1 MHMMPEVMSMPG
13 QCATSMITGGIG
25 EADVG
30 ILRGYVGM
38 MWGKN
43 EADVMMCEDRVTLL
57 RGSNS
62 LIL

>member
-13 QCATSMITGGIG
+13 QCAISMIG
-25 EADVG
+25 EGHVG
-30 ILRGYVGM
+30 ILRGYVGL

>member
-13 QCATSMITGGIG
+13 QSATSMIG
-25 EADVG
+25 EGHAG

-43 EADVMMCEDRVTLL
+43 EAYVMMCEDVVMQL

>member
-25 EADVG
+25 EDLAGLCGADVG
-30 ILRGYVGM
+30 V

-43 EADVMMCEDRVTLL
+43 EADVMMCEDRVMQL
-57 RGSNS
+57 RGCKS
-62 LIL
+62 LIS